1 MLLESSEVE
10 VADCSEAEVVD
21 CSEAEDLGLMG
32 RRSPARRGS
41 MVRVRLPQ

>member
-10 VADCSEAEVVD
+10 VADCSEAEAVDCSEAEVVD

-32 RRSPARRGS
+32 GRSPPRG
-41 MVRVRLPQ
+41 